1 MHIKE
6 LEKDVQTHHKVSKMK
21 EIIKKKQSRKNKKKQ
36 RLERQHKR
44 SMKQRI
50 GSFQEK
56 LIARLSRNKE
66 TAQIKSEMKRE
77 KLQLTYINAKHH
89 NSLLQLHGNK
99 MGNPE
104 EMNSKKCTVSQ
115 LYIES
120 RRNRK
125 YEQTTYQ

>member
-21 EIIKKKQSRKNKKKQ
+21 EIILKKQSRKNKKKQ
-36 RLERQHKR
+36 RLKRQHKR

-77 KLQLTYINAKHH
+77 KLQLT
-89 NSLLQLHGNK
+89 L
-99 MGNPE
+99 
-104 EMNSKKCTVSQ
+104 C
-115 LYIES
+115 
-120 RRNRK
+120 K
-125 YEQTTYQ
+125 YKAS

>member
-1 MHIKE
+1 
-6 LEKDVQTHHKVSKMK
+6 
-21 EIIKKKQSRKNKKKQ
+21 
-36 RLERQHKR
+36 
-44 SMKQRI
+44 MKQRI

-77 KLQLTYINAKHH
+77 KLQLTYINTKHH